1 MFTQEYLKIALEK
14 AVNDAVLEMKRRAR
28 AANLLLTGDM
38 IESFKAGATEM
49 TSGYLKKE
57 ISSLGYVRMMDLR
70 SMHYVRTPPLE
81 AMEYYVKSVGVH
93 RFYYVPGYAKGKWPH
108 SSDDIADRRIAWG
121 LKMSFK
127 RLPDRKRGYRGI
139 YSSVIRESLSTLKS
153 NARHEGMKFA
163 MDFVKNTLESRK

>member
-1 MFTQEYLKIALEK
+1 MFTDEYLKIALEK
-14 AVNDAVLEMKRRAR
+14 AVNDAVFEMKRRAR
-28 AANLLLTGDM
+28 GANLLLTGDM

-49 TSGYLKKE
+49 TKDYLRKE
-57 ISSLGYVRMMDLR
+57 ISGVGYLRMMDLR

-81 AMEYYVKSVGVH
+81 AMEYYVKSVGAH
-93 RFYYVPGYAKGKWPH
+93 RFHYVPGYANGKWPH

-139 YSSVIRESLSTLKS
+139 YSSVISHSLSTLKS

-163 MDFVKNTLESRK
+163 IGYIKNTLEGRK